1 MCRWVIYRGPRVSL
15 ADILVKPSHSS
26 ITMATEHYIPNV
38 ISEGSDI
45 VDLLHVTRRNICVNL
60 DGFGM
65 GWYAGDLEASAETT
79 ESKHGGEEGVGAQGK
94 EKAQDVKKP
103 VIYKTIKAPKDD
115 EEVNRLAKEEES
127 CCIFAHNRA
136 SSAGAKDV
144 INCHPW
150 GYGRFMWMHNGTIA
164 RFSAVRAAML
174 EEMGPKFAE
183 QIKGKT
189 DSECGF
195 FLFLHY
201 LAVALADG
209 KGKEEEKPFFDEEA
223 ALKMNTTATLLADC
237 MEKTIKKLVK
247 LVDSVCDED
256 CRKRELSSLN
266 FAVTDGVNVVGARF
280 RDSKMEPPP
289 SLYYAHG
296 MMCQQPDGSLDFVEA
311 SSDGNKL
318 TRAAIIS
325 SEPLIN
331 NEASMDLKVDWN
343 LISPN
348 HLVIVDE
355 NRDLTLRPISVE
367 FDIAAD
373 KFVRRIKWRAFA

>member
-1 MCRWVIYRGPRVSL
+1 MCRWVIYRGPRVPL
-15 ADILVKPSHSS
+15 EDILVKPSHSS

-65 GWYAGDLEASAETT
+65 GWYAGDLDETT
-79 ESKHGGEEGVGAQGK
+79 ESDPAGEGGAEARGK
-94 EKAQDVKKP
+94 AKTQHVKP
-103 VIYKTIKAPKDD
+103 LIYKTIKAPKDD
-115 EEVNRLAKEEES
+115 EEVHRIAKEEES
-127 CCIFAHNRA
+127 GCIFAHNRA

-150 GYGRFMWMHNGTIA
+150 SYGRFMWMHNGTIA

-174 EEMGPKFAE
+174 DEMGPQFAD
-183 QIKGKT
+183 QIQGKT
-189 DSECGF
+189 DSECAF
-195 FLFLHY
+195 FLFLHF
-201 LAVALADG
+201 LAVALAHG
-209 KGKEEEKPFFDEEA
+209 KGQAEEEKPFFDAEA
-223 ALKMNTTATLLADC
+223 ALKIDTTATLLADC
-237 MEKTIKKLVK
+237 MEKTIKKVVK
-247 LVDSVCDED
+247 LVDSVCDEE

-266 FAVTDGVNVVGARF
+266 FAVTDGVNVVGSRF

-296 MMCQQPDGSLDFVEA
+296 MMCQQPDGSLDFVE
-311 SSDGNKL
+311 SDSDGDKL

-331 NEASMDLKVDWN
+331 NDASMDLQVDWH
-343 LISPN
+343 LISAN
-348 HLVIVDE
+348 HLAIIDE
-355 NRDLTLRPISVE
+355 NRDLTVRPISIE
-367 FDIAAD
+367 FDVAAD